1 MVSTFTFIQANLQH
15 IIAASRIL
23 ARTVSGKG
31 IDMALIQEPW
41 YRENC
46 IRGLNI
52 PGYTLYSAGGT
63 DRPRTCVLV
72 RCASS

>member
-1 MVSTFTFIQANLQH
+1 MDRVGTFLFIQANLQH
-15 IIAASRIL
+15 SIAASRIIT
-23 ARTVSGKG
+23 RTVNVEG

-52 PGYTLYSAGGT
+52 PGYTLYSTGGT
-63 DRPRTCVLV
+63 DRPRDVSL
-72 RCASS
+72 